1 MVSSGVGYSPP
12 PARERPLNAV
22 ASERAFDGHLG
33 AQASATLPA
42 ALRRAAVRVLEQ
54 WDDRTGDATPDT
66 DVPSLLA
73 RLVEAVADPQP
84 SRLFGP
90 ELRSALGRRLLE
102 VLRAETVAQWRQ
114 ADEVSARQ
122 MLPVLEGFE
131 AAREALEP
139 AWDEHLVSRLAGPGS
154 LELVVEV
161 VHDLRSPLTSILFLA
176 ETLQS
181 GQSGPV
187 TDLQRRQLGLV
198 YSAALGLSTLASDVL
213 EMARRGNRLAEGEP
227 GPFSITDILD
237 SICDIVRP
245 MAEEKGLEIRY
256 QPPEYDHRVGYAQ
269 ALSRILLNLTTNA
282 LKFTEEGFVEI
293 ETRERGRS
301 EIEFAVRD
309 PGRGIPPE
317 ALRTLYLPFRKADG
331 DRYAFSGTG
340 LGLALCRRLV
350 EAMGSELEVETRPDW
365 GTRFSFVVDM
375 PAAKV

>member
-1 MVSSGVGYSPP
+1 MSTVAPDSSLDAHLD
-12 PARERPLNAV
+12 ARA
-22 ASERAFDGHLG
+22 AA
-33 AQASATLPA
+33 ALPA
-42 ALRRAAVRVLEQ
+42 ALRGAAERVLVE
-54 WDDRTGDATPDT
+54 WRDEAGDATPDT
-66 DVPSLLA
+66 DVAAVLA
-73 RLVEAVADPQP
+73 RLLEAVADPQP
-84 SRLFGP
+84 MRQFGP
-90 ELRSALGRRLLE
+90 DLRTALGRRLLE
-102 VLRAETVAQWRQ
+102 LLRAATVVEWRRTE
-114 ADEVSARQ
+114 EVSSCA
-122 MLPVLEGFE
+122 MLAVLEGFE
-131 AAREALEP
+131 TVREALEP
-139 AWDEHLVSRLAGPGS
+139 EWDEYLVSRLAGPGA

-213 EMARRGNRLAEGEP
+213 EMARRGNRLAEGDP

-256 QPPEYDHRVGYAQ
+256 EPPECDHRVGYAQ

-293 ETRERGRS
+293 QTHERGRS

-350 EAMGSELEVETRPDW
+350 EAMGSELQVETREDW
-365 GTRFSFVVDM
+365 GTRFFFVVDM
-375 PAAKV
+375 PPARI